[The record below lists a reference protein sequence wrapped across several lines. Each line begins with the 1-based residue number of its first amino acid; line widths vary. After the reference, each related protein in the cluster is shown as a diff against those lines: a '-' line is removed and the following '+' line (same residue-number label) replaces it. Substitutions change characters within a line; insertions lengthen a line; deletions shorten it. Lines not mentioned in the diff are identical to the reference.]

1 MECIRNQGGVQVWYF
16 FYLQFFGVRFW
27 QIFNFDHS
35 EKNGLKILG
44 DWPKKLKKSYGT
56 TKTQINVL
64 GVESIIQKLRM
75 NRKSSTKKFGIND
88 IFIDMNEKFQKK
100 MFKKDLLYA
109 PSNLCCMLMRTYV
122 VFFK

>member
-1 MECIRNQGGVQVWYF
+1 MVF

-100 MFKKDLLYA
+100 CLKKI
-109 PSNLCCMLMRTYV
+109 CCMRQVIFV
-122 VFFK
+122 VC